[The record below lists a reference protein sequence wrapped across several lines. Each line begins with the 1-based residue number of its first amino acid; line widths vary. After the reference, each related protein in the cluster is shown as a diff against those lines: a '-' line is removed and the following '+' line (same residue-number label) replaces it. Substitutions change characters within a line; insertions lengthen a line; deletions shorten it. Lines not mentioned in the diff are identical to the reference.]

1 MDVWM
6 FIGKYYTYSI
16 FFISENIFDFLKRFK
31 HNKMDL
37 YCKPPHNTVENI
49 HTPLLWCVCG

>member
-6 FIGKYYTYSI
+6 FIGKYYTI
-16 FFISENIFDFLKRFK
+16 VFISENIFDFLKRFK
-31 HNKMDL
+31 HNTMDL
-37 YCKPPHNTVENI
+37 YCKPPRNTDENI